1 MKSTEKAYEVVISYI
16 KKKIMNG
23 DLVVGEKLP
32 PEREIAEQLQVSR
45 NSVREAIRIMDM
57 TGIISSQQGSG
68 NYITCDFQK
77 SMVETFTM
85 MFALDKITFSQLS
98 HVRRALE
105 IQAFSLATKYASEEE
120 IVQMET
126 YVNELDMADND
137 DEHNAQLDKN
147 IHYLLAKASRNILII
162 DILEALS
169 AVVDIFI
176 RNMRTEILNTEER
189 KGALNECHHLFV
201 EALRERDLNKGID
214 AMNAHFDMIDAVL
227 KEEKLS

>member
-1 MKSTEKAYEVVISYI
+1 
-16 KKKIMNG
+16 MNG

-32 PEREIAEQLQVSR
+32 PEREIAEHLQVSR

-77 SMVETFTM
+77 SMVETLSM
-85 MFALDKITFSQLS
+85 MFAMDKITFHHIS

-105 IQAFSLATKYASEEE
+105 IQAFSLAVKYAAEEE
-120 IVQMET
+120 IAQIEA
-126 YVNELDMADND
+126 YVDELDSNESD

-147 IHYLLAKASRNILII
+147 IHYALAKASRNVLII

-169 AVVDIFI
+169 AVVDTFI
-176 RNMRTEILNTEER
+176 RNMRTEILNAEER
-189 KGALNECHHLFV
+189 KGALNECHHQFV
-201 EALRERDLNKGID
+201 DALRERDLEKGIA
-214 AMNAHFDMIDAVL
+214 AMTAHFDMIDAVL
-227 KEEKLS
+227 KEEIL